1 MKTKTFFPFI
11 VLIFFGMTLAFAH
24 DMSKHGQT
32 VTIQGEVLDSACY
45 FTHDAKGTG
54 HADCATKCV
63 QKGIPMALLD
73 SKGEL
78 YLLNEDHEKP
88 KAYEQAK
95 TMAAKK
101 VTVTGK
107 LIENKGW
114 KVLFVE
120 EVK

>member
-1 MKTKTFFPFI
+1 MA
-11 VLIFFGMTLAFAH
+11 LIFAH
-24 DMSKHGQT
+24 DMSQHGQT
-32 VTIQGEVLDSACY
+32 VSIQGEVLDSACY

-78 YLLNEDHEKP
+78 YLLNEDHDKP